1 MDIKKMETMMAPG
14 IQKSKAVRF
23 WFADTIVIITMI
35 SFLLST
41 DFHLFFEAGT
51 KNKRQIVVKS
61 GPIYDHAA
69 IPRAQ

>member
-1 MDIKKMETMMAPG
+1 MEIKKMETMTVPG

-41 DFHLFFEAGT
+41 DFHFFFEAGYE
-51 KNKRQIVVKS
+51 KQKADSDKKWSNL
-61 GPIYDHAA
+61 
-69 IPRAQ
+69 